1 LLCILFYLFYF
12 SEFQKMEPT
21 ENSIIAIISNP
32 IELKDSA
39 FDHLSGHTKDTSN
52 EQSKDLSKDQ
62 SKDQIFRK
70 HPTDEIIEKLLGV
83 FGLKDLDDQKT
94 FSRNDLRVIKTVER
108 LNFIKPELEAFY
120 IPCKARTYLS
130 YIDEKTAITILRQF
144 VKTRNRMIESREKY
158 MKGSKFLI
166 YYIVQ
171 SYNRPY
177 NPVAWKEPVTP
188 ALRDTD
194 ENDSAVT
201 LHFD

>member
-1 LLCILFYLFYF
+1 
-12 SEFQKMEPT
+12 MEPT
-21 ENSIIAIISNP
+21 ENSIIAIVSNP

-39 FDHLSGHTKDTSN
+39 FDHLSGHAKDTSN
-52 EQSKDLSKDQ
+52 EQSKDLSKDHSKDHSKDLSKDLSKDQ

-94 FSRNDLRVIKTVER
+94 FSRSDLRVIKTVER